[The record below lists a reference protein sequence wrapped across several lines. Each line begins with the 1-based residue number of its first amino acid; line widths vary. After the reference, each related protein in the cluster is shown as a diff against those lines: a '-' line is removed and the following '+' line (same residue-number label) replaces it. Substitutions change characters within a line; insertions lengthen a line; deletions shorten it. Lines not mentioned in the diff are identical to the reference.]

1 MRGRRPKGPGQLVKG
16 LEGDAAQRERLELIL
31 LTVAGKLGV
40 SEACARLGITPQRF
54 HQLREECMQAA
65 LENLALRP
73 GGRPSN
79 KTLAHQ
85 EQLDALQQENERLRL
100 ELKAS
105 KLREEIALVL
115 PGRGQQAQ
123 GKKKIPTGDAG

>member
-16 LEGDAAQRERLELIL
+16 LEGDAPQRQRLELIL
-31 LTVAGKLGV
+31 LTLAGKL
-40 SEACARLGITPQRF
+40 SIAEACATLAITPQRF

-73 GGRPSN
+73 GGRPS
-79 KTLAHQ
+79 KQTLAHQ

-100 ELKAS
+100 ELQAS

-115 PGRGQQAQ
+115 PGRSQQGQ